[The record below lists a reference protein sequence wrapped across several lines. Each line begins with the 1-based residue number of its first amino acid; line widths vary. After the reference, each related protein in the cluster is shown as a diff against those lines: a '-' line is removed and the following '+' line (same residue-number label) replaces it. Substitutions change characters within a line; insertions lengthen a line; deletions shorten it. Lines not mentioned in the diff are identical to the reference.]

1 MAERFVLSEEA
12 VTQTVGVITG
22 LIERVDRIGT
32 TEGRMDGDLGAVY
45 DAVADGEEKLET
57 LKTELKELFQATV
70 TYLNDMVDE
79 VRERDKVAVQQI
91 EMIQ

>member
-32 TEGRMDGDLGAVY
+32 TEGRMEGDLGAVY
-45 DAVADGEEKLET
+45 EAVADGEEAGDVENRTQRAFAGDGNLS
-57 LKTELKELFQATV
+57 QR
-70 TYLNDMVDE
+70 YGG
-79 VRERDKVAVQQI
+79 
-91 EMIQ
+91 

>member
-22 LIERVDRIGT
+22 LIESVDRIGT

-57 LKTELKELFQATV
+57 LKTELKGLFQATV

-79 VRERDKVAVQQI
+79 ARERDKVAVQQI

>member
-12 VTQTVGVITG
+12 VTQTVGAITG
-22 LIERVDRIGT
+22 LIESVDRIGT
-32 TEGRMDGDLGAVY
+32 AEGKIEGDLGAVY
-45 DAVADGEEKLET
+45 EAVADGEEKLET
-57 LKTELKELFQATV
+57 LKTELKGLFQATV

-79 VRERDKVAVQQI
+79 ARERDKVAVQQI